1 MRRLIPNATLS
12 VVYRAK
18 GAADRTLAGRRISL
32 REAGT
37 GQRSK
42 GSERNQRWLKATEVA
57 LKEGAMALRGDSSS
71 SSRRPRHV
79 N

>member
-42 GSERNQRWLKATEVA
+42 GSERNQRWLKATVRA
-57 LKEGAMALRGDSSS
+57 TGMAPCGDSSL
-71 SSRRPRHV
+71 SSRRPRRV